1 MRILIV
7 SGYFP
12 PFAPMSGV
20 RAGKLAKY
28 LLARGHDVRVL
39 CAKNLPYPPLLPL
52 EIPENKVCYADWLD
66 VNALPKRVAGFR
78 NRLRGTR
85 SAGDTL
91 GKNGAAL
98 AEGKPVAGKSGLALA
113 LDRLR
118 LLYTDITN
126 WPDAQIGWLPYAV
139 ADGGKLLNS
148 WRANLIYATVP
159 PLTGLLV
166 ARRLARR
173 FDIPWIA
180 EFRDLWVDHPYYDA
194 PPWRSWLERIQET
207 RTLAAASALVT
218 VSDPWRD
225 ILEARFHKPTIT
237 VLNGFDPDDY
247 PEAPPRVEAI
257 EGLTLLYTG
266 TLYPGRRDPTP
277 LFQAVARLGERA
289 RAVRMHFYGA
299 DRDAVM
305 QLAERAGVAA
315 QVEVF
320 APVGYQRVVEL
331 QRTADILLMLRWND
345 PSELGVV
352 PGKLFEYVGARRPIL
367 CLGFDQGAVPD
378 IIRSRDLGVISEDP
392 DAIANALRLW
402 LDRKRQFGEIAP
414 LPLEARAGLSRSDQ
428 FERLE
433 RFMQDT
439 SAAYRSAA
447 R

>member
-28 LLARGHDVRVL
+28 LLGRGHDVRVL

-66 VNALPKRVAGFR
+66 VNALPKRVASFR
-78 NRLRGTR
+78 NRHRGTP
-85 SAGDTL
+85 AGAENG
-91 GKNGAAL
+91 GKSSSSPDNERPTG
-98 AEGKPVAGKSGLALA
+98 GRSGLALV

-118 LLYTDITN
+118 VLYTDATN

-139 ADGGKLLNS
+139 SDGSKLLKE
-148 WRANLIYATVP
+148 WRADLIYATAP

-194 PPWRSWLERIQET
+194 PTWRRLLERMQE
-207 RTLAAASALVT
+207 RRILDSAGGLVT
-218 VSDPWRD
+218 VSDPWRE
-225 ILEARFHKPTIT
+225 ILETRFHKPAIT

-247 PEAPPRVEAI
+247 PSQPAEI
-257 EGLTLLYTG
+257 GKTQSISILYTG

-277 LFQAVARLGERA
+277 LFNAVARLGDRA
-289 RAVRMHFYGA
+289 SAIRMQFYGA
-299 DRDAVM
+299 DPASVM
-305 QLAERAGVAA
+305 QLAEKAGVTA
-315 QVEVF
+315 QVEVSP
-320 APVGYQRVVEL
+320 PVGYRRVVEL
-331 QRTADILLMLRWND
+331 QRAADILLMLRWSD

-352 PGKLFEYVGARRPIL
+352 PGKLFEYIGARRPIL

-378 IIRSRDLGVISEDP
+378 IIRSRNLGVISENP
-392 DAIANALRLW
+392 DEIAAALRGW
-402 LDRKRQFGEIAP
+402 LDQKRTDGQIEPMPID
-414 LPLEARAGLSRSDQ
+414 ARAGLSRSDQ
-428 FERLE
+428 FEILE
-433 RFMQDT
+433 TFMERMR
-439 SAAYRSAA
+439 AADRSAA

>member
-52 EIPENKVCYADWLD
+52 EIPEDNVRYADWLD
-66 VNALPKRVAGFR
+66 VNALPKRVASFR
-78 NRLRGTR
+78 NRLRGAP
-85 SAGDTL
+85 SAG
-91 GKNGAAL
+91 GAAKK
-98 AEGKPVAGKSGLALA
+98 AEAAPAEAKPGTGKSGLALV

-126 WPDAQIGWLPYAV
+126 WPDAQIGWLPYAL
-139 ADGGKLLNS
+139 ADGGKLLS
-148 WRANLIYATVP
+148 EWRADLIYATVP

-194 PPWRSWLERIQET
+194 PPWRSWLERIQEA

-225 ILEARFHKPTIT
+225 ILEARFHKPTLT

-247 PEAPPRVEAI
+247 PEEPPRVAANQE
-257 EGLTLLYTG
+257 LTILYTG

-277 LFQAVARLGERA
+277 LFQAVARLGDRA
-289 RAVRMHFYGA
+289 RSVRMQFYGA
-299 DRDAVM
+299 DRAAVM
-305 QLAERAGVAA
+305 QLAEKAGVVGQA
-315 QVEVF
+315 EVF

-331 QRTADILLMLRWND
+331 QRAADILLMLRWND

-352 PGKLFEYVGARRPIL
+352 PGKLFEYIGARRPIL

-392 DAIANALRLW
+392 DVIAKALLRW
-402 LDRKRQFGEIAP
+402 LDQKCQGGRIAP
-414 LPLEARAGLSRSDQ
+414 LPLEARTGLSRSDQ
-428 FERLE
+428 FETLE
-433 RFMQDT
+433 RFMQDAI
-439 SAAYRSAA
+439 AAYRTGT